1 MVDNRPPT
9 FNNPAILLSK
19 RELGDGIH
27 NWFSLVNVRE
37 STAVENELHRW
48 RERDFLESSSAEYAL
63 FQPAPRST
71 IALCYNC
78 DGTLLA
84 STHGDHTVKL
94 MHYATKSVYRT
105 LTGHRRTPWVVR
117 FHPQNPSLLASGSL
131 DHEVRLWDA
140 TSGRCIAK
148 HLFGKPIA
156 SLAFHGSL
164 SIIAIA
170 CGHKL
175 YIWDYTV
182 PGATPT
188 IVLRTRRS
196 MRAVHFHPQ
205 GLPLL
210 LTGEVQDPSPTFQLP
225 EALHEEMATGY
236 TSGSSSELPKSMV
249 PIGWE
254 VPFPAL
260 ANLESPMLP
269 PAAVTLAALAS
280 ASSAETRNWDPQGLL
295 AQVATAYSASMWN
308 IVGEDQPPRVRLRL
322 WNFDASKPTADLES
336 CNAQKLEI
344 NDAVLCSEM
353 GVHFSPCGRFLA
365 ATVACRAPF
374 PNFHHPNPNPP
385 VVQRELGGEE
395 NDMDWSPTMRTA
407 SGVRMQQG
415 RPAGG
420 DTLNEDFGTGFLIR
434 SGGMRTP
441 TQRLVFE
448 VRILA
453 LDGELFGKVMNAR
466 RVKAAHCLTSVQFSP
481 AGDHLLLAYGKK
493 HSNLLRSLVPENGS
507 LVPLHTIMEVVSLGD
522 MSLLRVLPST
532 EDEINAAC
540 FHPSPGGGIAYGTKE
555 GRLRLLG
562 ASREEDAGG
571 GSGGDGVEG
580 SEEGSGSSAGSRA
593 SALAG
598 SEYDEAARTAMMYNS
613 AIERFQRL
621 LGGLPPE
628 MLVAAADQ
636 NEFVDGPGDPTPG
649 EGGG

>member
-1 MVDNRPPT
+1 MVSHRPQSL
-9 FNNPAILLSK
+9 NPAVLLSK
-19 RELGDGIH
+19 RELGDGIPGPA
-27 NWFSLVNVRE
+27 LGNVKER
-37 STAVENELHRW
+37 TAVENELHRW
-48 RERDFLESSSAEYAL
+48 RERDFLEASSAEYAL

-117 FHPQNPSLLASGSL
+117 FHPQNPFLLASGSL

-156 SLAFHGSL
+156 SLAFHGSRP
-164 SIIAIA
+164 IIAIA

-175 YIWDYTV
+175 YVWDYTV

-225 EALHEEMATGY
+225 EALHEEIATVGY
-236 TSGSSSELPKSMV
+236 TPGSSSELPKSMV
-249 PIGWE
+249 PIAWE

-374 PNFHHPNPNPP
+374 PNFHHPNPPAL
-385 VVQRELGGEE
+385 QTELGGGEE
-395 NDMDWSPTMRTA
+395 NDMDWSPTMRNA
-407 SGVRMQQG
+407 SGVRTQQG
-415 RPAGG
+415 RHGEDAQ
-420 DTLNEDFGTGFLIR
+420 NEDFSTGFLLR

-453 LDGELFGKVMNAR
+453 LDGALFGKIMNAR

-562 ASREEDAGG
+562 ASREEEEGG
-571 GSGGDGVEG
+571 GSADRSGVEW
-580 SEEGSGSSAGSRA
+580 SEEGSGSSAGAGAR
-593 SALAG
+593 LAG
-598 SEYDEAARTAMMYNS
+598 SEYDEAARTAMLYNS

-621 LGGLPPE
+621 LGGVPQE
-628 MLVAAADQ
+628 MLVAAADHS
-636 NEFVDGPGDPTPG
+636 EFDGPGED
-649 EGGG
+649 GG

>member
-1 MVDNRPPT
+1 MVGNRPQSL
-9 FNNPAILLSK
+9 NPAVLLSK
-19 RELGDGIH
+19 RELGDGIPG
-27 NWFSLVNVRE
+27 LARVNVKKR
-37 STAVENELHRW
+37 TAVENELHRW
-48 RERDFLESSSAEYAL
+48 RERDFLEASSAEYAL

-117 FHPQNPSLLASGSL
+117 FHPQNPFLLASGSL

-182 PGATPT
+182 PGAAPA

-225 EALHEEMATGY
+225 EALHEEVVTGY
-236 TSGSSSELPKSMV
+236 TPGSSAELPKSMV
-249 PIGWE
+249 QIGWE

-322 WNFDASKPTADLES
+322 WNFDACKPTADLES

-374 PNFHHPNPNPP
+374 PNFHHPNPPA
-385 VVQRELGGEE
+385 VQTDLGGGED
-395 NDMDWSPTMRTA
+395 NDMDWSPTMRSA

-415 RPAGG
+415 RHGEDAQ
-420 DTLNEDFGTGFLIR
+420 NEDFGTGFLLR

-453 LDGELFGKVMNAR
+453 LDGALFGKVMNAR

-562 ASREEDAGG
+562 ASREEDEG
-571 GSGGDGVEG
+571 GSSGGRSGVVG
-580 SEEGSGSSAGSRA
+580 SEEGSGGSSAGA
-593 SALAG
+593 GAGLAG
-598 SEYDEAARTAMMYNS
+598 SEYNEAARTAMLYNS

-621 LGGLPPE
+621 LGGVPPE
-628 MLVAAADQ
+628 MLVAAADH
-636 NEFVDGPGDPTPG
+636 NEFDGPG